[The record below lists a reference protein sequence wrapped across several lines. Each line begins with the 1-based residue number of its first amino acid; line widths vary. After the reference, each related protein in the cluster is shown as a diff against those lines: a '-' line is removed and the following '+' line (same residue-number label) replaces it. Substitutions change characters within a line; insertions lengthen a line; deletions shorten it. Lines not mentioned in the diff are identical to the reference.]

1 MMEKKQRYKKC
12 IKKTLLMAPL
22 SYFRK
27 NMTGNI
33 HGRMNRCLEG
43 TVKLEKLLFVDFAP
57 AIFNSI
63 AAIITIFT
71 TLPFGLALPMMLVI
85 PIGIFIVFKQFGTII
100 LDSKNINSL
109 SRKDISEKE

>member
-1 MMEKKQRYKKC
+1 
-12 IKKTLLMAPL
+12 
-22 SYFRK
+22 
-27 NMTGNI
+27 MTGNI

-109 SRKDISEKE
+109 SRKDISEEEIIYLEVKDKE